1 MSLTRPHCQPHAMNS
16 LRTDGRNGAHRR
28 SLVLLTLCGAMAFA
42 CQGPAEPAP
51 LRQPPEPSASP
62 DGGGAET
69 QAQLASQRA
78 AERELDE
85 LRRLVEIDRRACET
99 AEQAV
104 ANLRSLH
111 MAGRVSDAELGVA
124 EADLLRLLHA
134 LRLREQDLADAQRA
148 RPQRK

>member
-1 MSLTRPHCQPHAMNS
+1 MNS
-16 LRTDGRNGAHRR
+16 LRTNGRNGAHRR
-28 SLVLLTLCGAMAFA
+28 SLVLLALCGAVAFA
-42 CQGPAEPAP
+42 CQGPTEPAP
-51 LRQPPEPSASP
+51 LRRPPEPSASP

-69 QAQLASQRA
+69 QAQRASQRA

-99 AEQAV
+99 AEQTV

-111 MAGRVSDAELGVA
+111 SAGRVSDAELGVA

-148 RPQRK
+148 RPPRK